1 MEPIVGVCPVC
12 GKKTL
17 KTFFEET
24 NIPHF
29 GRVIISTSVC
39 SNCGFRHSDVYEVEE
54 REPARFV
61 LHVDRPEKLNY
72 YVIRSST
79 GRLEIPDAG
88 MELSP
93 GPFSQGFVTTVEGV
107 LERFLSVLP
116 LFKNLGDVSSVERF
130 LLDAKEGR
138 VPFTVV
144 LEDPRGLSRIVG
156 EDVIV
161 ERGGGSSRPRGGKNR
176 ASPGR

>member
-24 NIPHF
+24 NVPHF

-39 SNCGFRHSDVYEVEE
+39 SNCGFKHSDVYEVEE

-61 LHVDRPEKLNY
+61 LRVDRPEKLNY

-79 GRLEIPDAG
+79 GRLEIPDVG

-116 LFKNLGDVSSVERF
+116 LFRQMGDVSGVESF
-130 LLDAKEGR
+130 LRDAKEGR
-138 VPFTVV
+138 KTFTLV

-156 EDVIV
+156 EDVII
-161 ERGGGSSRPRGGKNR
+161 ERGAGSSRQRGGKTR
-176 ASPGR
+176 GSPER